1 MKNQKHRL
9 IPPLAR
15 FSTMNR
21 LETRYANFLELRK
34 RAGEILD
41 YRFEPMR
48 LILRH
53 AVPNRAKGM
62 TYTPDFLVVFPDR
75 MELHEIKG
83 WWREDSRVKIKAA
96 AELFEYFKFVG
107 VTMDKKTKGWNYE
120 EF

>member
-1 MKNQKHRL
+1 MERPRRGL

-15 FSTMNR
+15 LSTMNR

-34 RAGEILD
+34 RADEILE

-53 AVPNRAKGM
+53 AIPGRAKGM

-96 AELFEYFKFVG
+96 SEQFEWFKFVG
-107 VTMDKKTKGWNYE
+107 VTAGKQSEWEYE